1 MMRFY
6 YALVAILVAAIIGY
20 GYWDYQ
26 NNRIEGT
33 SGDGMW
39 EAVYKNH
46 KQGGLSSGWIASV
59 EQTNEK
65 EVTVKQLEFLEEGRI
80 VVTRTEFQEFVD
92 IDGAEYT
99 LHPFSYPH
107 LYLGD
112 APKEN
117 LSYEVRIVWEDG
129 SGKVHTDSIK
139 LD

>member
-6 YALVAILVAAIIGY
+6 YALVAILVAVIIGY
-20 GYWDYQ
+20 NYWDYK

-39 EAVYKNH
+39 EAVYKNQ
-46 KQGGLSSGWIASV
+46 KQSGLSWGWIASV

-65 EVTVKQLEFLEEGRI
+65 EVTVKQLEFLEDGRI

-117 LSYEVRIVWEDG
+117 LSYEVRIVWEDD